1 MYQTTSNWYASGSYC
16 LQIFFKTVA
25 SKDWR
30 EFIVLFSSFY
40 DVPMYLFYISSHL
53 SSFSYVFVLVTFCLY
68 VMYMYLFLT
77 ISLYYCP
84 LFNLQFRVLIW
95 RPIWLEVWKKVPN
108 SPCLCLPLLI
118 ILYQLMCTIW
128 DQPRLLQ
135 GLLRVNKIKNITTRG
150 HPRLIV
156 VQGQTRRSAR
166 IIREKCTIQSFYMVS
181 TSGQVIRASPIGQ
194 P

>member
-1 MYQTTSNWYASGSYC
+1 MHPDLIACKFFSKQLHLKIGASLLSYF
-16 LQIFFKTVA
+16 LPFM
-25 SKDWR
+25 
-30 EFIVLFSSFY
+30 
-40 DVPMYLFYISSHL
+40 MYLCICSTYPLIYHL
-53 SSFSYVFVLVTFCLY
+53 FHMYLSY

-181 TSGQVIRASPIGQ
+181 Y
-194 P
+194 

>member
-1 MYQTTSNWYASGSYC
+1 MHPDLIAYKK
-16 LQIFFKTVA
+16 FFKTVA
-25 SKDWR
+25 FKDWR
-30 EFIVLFSSFY
+30 EFIVLFFF
-40 DVPMYLFYISSHL
+40 LL
-53 SSFSYVFVLVTFCLY
+53 WCTYVFVLHILSFIMCTISLSFVIFSLY
-68 VMYMYLFLT
+68 ICMYYLFLT
-77 ISLYYCP
+77 ISLHYCP

-181 TSGQVIRASPIGQ
+181 Y
-194 P
+194 